1 MTRERQRLLRAWRDW
16 VNCNPRE
23 MLTKVLPEISIKNK
37 ACSQMPWTVSSQAR
51 QTNDCFRANSDLP
64 FLLDPFQRVC
74 NGEKEDL
81 LFKSCTFPDSVNVPV
96 KESMEVG
103 AELGDRYWNQKTQ
116 IWTQQ
121 SLNLIPSDYEVS
133 ESVKEEGSSV
143 CHSSAS
149 VTIGQ
154 WEEPSLQGSQ
164 APRLCCPRLRFFIC
178 RASPHLRSAPSIIFF
193 WGHRPVRR
201 ASSVSLP
208 DRFTP
213 SSGIPLFCPWHKTF
227 FTKGDVPWEILS
239 APISPDFKAF
249 IN

>member
-23 MLTKVLPEISIKNK
+23 MLTKVLPAIILKDK

-74 NGEKEDL
+74 NGEKTDL

-103 AELGDRYWNQKTQ
+103 DELGDRYWNQKTQ

-133 ESVKEEGSSV
+133 EGVKEEGSSV
-143 CHSSAS
+143 CRSSAS

-154 WEEPSLQGSQ
+154 WEEPASGAPKHQDSAVPGS
-164 APRLCCPRLRFFIC
+164 
-178 RASPHLRSAPSIIFF
+178 
-193 WGHRPVRR
+193 
-201 ASSVSLP
+201 ASSSAGPVLTWGRP
-208 DRFTP
+208 L
-213 SSGIPLFCPWHKTF
+213 PLFSSEGTA
-227 FTKGDVPWEILS
+227 LS
-239 APISPDFKAF
+239 GEPAQSLSQTGSRQVLGFPCFALGTRLSSPKEMCLGKFDLLPFLWISRPL
-249 IN
+249 